1 MCLAFRKRLCV
12 LCNNTGRSKFTF
24 RVMEFTYFTLIGS
37 SDLLIHIG
45 FTQHKKNDTTTS
57 IHQIFVLRAYFLR
70 AMETAACKAERKRM
84 FCDWQINTALTSNC
98 TTELISPIPQQLSAI
113 TVSLK
118 VMSIQYLLS
127 KNDFAFPPSPPPE
140 NEPTFSV

>member
-12 LCNNTGRSKFTF
+12 LFKNTGRSKFTF

-84 FCDWQINTALTSNC
+84 FCDWEINTPLTSNC
-98 TTELISPIPQQLSAI
+98 TSELISPIPQQLSAI

-118 VMSIQYLLS
+118 VMSILYI
-127 KNDFAFPPSPPPE
+127 KK
-140 NEPTFSV
+140 

>member
-12 LCNNTGRSKFTF
+12 LFNNTGRSKFTF

-45 FTQHKKNDTTTS
+45 FTQHKKNNDTTTS
-57 IHQIFVLRAYFLR
+57 IHQIFVLRTYFLR

-98 TTELISPIPQQLSAI
+98 TTELISLIPQQLSVI

-118 VMSIQYLLS
+118 VMSIFTS
-127 KNDFAFPPSPPPE
+127 KNDFAFPPSPAP
-140 NEPTFSV
+140 

>member
-12 LCNNTGRSKFTF
+12 PCNNTGRSKFTF

-118 VMSIQYLLS
+118 VMSILYLLS
-127 KNDFAFPPSPPPE
+127 KNDFAFPPSPAP
-140 NEPTFSV
+140 

>member
-57 IHQIFVLRAYFLR
+57 IHQIFVLKAYFLR

-84 FCDWQINTALTSNC
+84 FCDWEINTPLTSNC
-98 TTELISPIPQQLSAI
+98 TSELISPIPQQLSAI

-118 VMSIQYLLS
+118 VMSILYLLS
-127 KNDFAFPPSPPPE
+127 KNDFAFPPSPAP
-140 NEPTFSV
+140 